1 MSKPAQLG
9 TIRTLADNVERESSR
24 AVAERRRTLA
34 AEEQR
39 LAQLREYLHEYAEL
53 SAAGTGMLVDT
64 VRMRRGFVAKI
75 RAGIEQ
81 QERLVAG
88 LREQLDHDLHR
99 WRDARS
105 QSLALEKYQD
115 RLADAA
121 NLKEQRRDQA
131 RTDEVGQKIY
141 HGT

>member
-1 MSKPAQLG
+1 MSKQPQLG

-24 AVAERRRTLA
+24 TVAERRRILA

-39 LAQLREYLHEYAEL
+39 LEQLRRYLHEYAEL
-53 SAAGTGMLVDT
+53 SASGAGVLVDT
-64 VRMRRGFVAKI
+64 VRMRRGFVTKI

-81 QERLVAG
+81 QERLVAS
-88 LREQLDHDLHR
+88 LRDQLDNDLQR

-105 QSLALEKYQD
+105 QSLALERYDD

-121 NLKEQRRDQA
+121 NLKQQRRDQA

>member
-1 MSKPAQLG
+1 MKKQAQLG

-24 AVAERRRTLA
+24 TVAERRRILA

-39 LAQLREYLHEYAEL
+39 LEQLRQYLREYTEL
-53 SAAGTGMLVDT
+53 SACGAGMLVDT
-64 VRMRRGFVAKI
+64 VRLRRGFVAKI

-88 LREQLDHDLHR
+88 LRDQLENDLHR

-105 QSLALEKYQD
+105 QSLALEKYDD

-121 NLKEQRRDQA
+121 NLKQQRRDQA

-141 HGT
+141 HSS

>member
-1 MSKPAQLG
+1 MSKQAQLG

-24 AVAERRRTLA
+24 TVAERRRILA

-39 LAQLREYLHEYAEL
+39 LEQLRQYLHEYAEL
-53 SAAGTGMLVDT
+53 SASGAGILVDT

-75 RAGIEQ
+75 RAGVEQ

-88 LREQLDHDLHR
+88 LRDQLENDLQR

-105 QSLALEKYQD
+105 QSLALERYDD

-121 NLKEQRRDQA
+121 NLKQQRRDQA